1 MPSAAREHVVRGRD
15 AKPTLWQLSHIK
27 GVLLPPG
34 ILTVGKWVTS
44 FLLQNGNQEL
54 STRPMPKV
62 SQLLLFGGVTSH
74 PVAVI

>member
-1 MPSAAREHVVRGRD
+1 MHGSGQGCKAHTLAVITHQGSAVTTRNTDSWE
-15 AKPTLWQLSHIK
+15 
-27 GVLLPPG
+27 
-34 ILTVGKWVTS
+34 VGHL

-54 STRPMPKV
+54 STRPMPKL